1 MAKNTEKVNAIGL
14 FSNMKPVNQST
25 ENKRKQNK
33 EEISLK
39 NKNISVDKKEDESNL
54 QKEET
59 SPIQEEASE
68 KISIARDP
76 EPSEAISRATVEFY
90 IQKKRERKKI
100 HKSFTV
106 SESINNKFV
115 DLARQSNMSENEL
128 LNTILEQVFQ
138 DYVIR
143 NDQNSQYD

>member
-14 FSNMKPVNQST
+14 FSNMKPVNQSA

-59 SPIQEEASE
+59 SPIQDEASE